1 MNKAK
6 FSTQLF
12 FLLFLLAS
20 CAGKKTS
27 GLAGDSNSVSSTS
40 ENDGFTVDLVQDSS
54 SDHLGKVEVDHNYS
68 DSSNFGPNIEGASG
82 LESLKKKSKVHG
94 LFIGPIAYDSF
105 SSLQAVQSLQ
115 MKGLKF
121 HLYSGSGLGLLFA
134 IFLAEGK
141 SVDQIEWFFFKI
153 KEDLGKYKIYSDEWT
168 ELLIEQSMEF
178 LQKEKVEE
186 LAGSLVVPLYHQK
199 TKKMHYFT
207 KGSIRKH
214 LEANFKFFTNE
225 SYASAINKNLYPTYG
240 LRSAHGDLLVCIDSL
255 GKKLKF
261 KDIDHFLLG
270 LLNRLLNSRGEEKA
284 NCDQILTIESNV
296 EIDDI
301 TLLDRFRVVERKQID
316 SQANFIAEILK
327 DEENP

>member
-1 MNKAK
+1 M
-6 FSTQLF
+6 SRHLF
-12 FLLFLLAS
+12 VIKISLIFLFLSS
-20 CAGKKTS
+20 CAGNKKIS
-27 GLAGDSNSVSSTS
+27 GKEVSVDSSSAQHD
-40 ENDGFTVDLVQDSS
+40 NGFTVDLAQDSNLDS
-54 SDHLGKVEVDHNYS
+54 LGQVEVDQNYS
-68 DSSNFGPNIEGASG
+68 ETSSFGPSIPGSSGLNDSSR
-82 LESLKKKSKVHG
+82 KSKVHG

-134 IFLAEGK
+134 AFLAEGK

-153 KEDLGKYKIYSDEWT
+153 KNELAKYKIYSKEWSDYLIDEAMSFIKKQR
-168 ELLIEQSMEF
+168 IEDLS
-178 LQKEKVEE
+178 
-186 LAGSLVVPLYHQK
+186 GSLVVPVFHQK

-207 KGSIRKH
+207 RGSIQKYLR
-214 LEANFKFFTNE
+214 ANLQFFSDET
-225 SYASAINKNLYPTYG
+225 YVSAINRSLYPTHG
-240 LRSAHGDLLVCIDSL
+240 LKSAHGDLIVCIDSL

-270 LLNRLLNSRGEEKA
+270 LLNRLIMSRESEKRS
-284 NCDQILTIESNV
+284 CDQVLAIEANA

-301 TLLDRFRVVERKQID
+301 TLLDRFRVLERKQID

-327 DEENP
+327 DEKNP